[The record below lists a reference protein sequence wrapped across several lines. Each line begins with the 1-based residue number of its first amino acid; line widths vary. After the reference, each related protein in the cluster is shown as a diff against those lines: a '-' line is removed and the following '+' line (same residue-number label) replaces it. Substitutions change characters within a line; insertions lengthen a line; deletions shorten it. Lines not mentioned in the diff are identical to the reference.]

1 MAHGQGYCVLLLFYE
16 FPNELLNSR
25 SMCIAWAG
33 FGRLR
38 AAAVVAVAAK
48 ILPIITQQVSE
59 RACHS
64 TKAYSSLQPSVVVQ
78 L

>member
-1 MAHGQGYCVLLLFYE
+1 
-16 FPNELLNSR
+16 
-25 SMCIAWAG
+25 MCIARAG

-38 AAAVVAVAAK
+38 AAAVVAAAAK

>member
-1 MAHGQGYCVLLLFYE
+1 
-16 FPNELLNSR
+16 
-25 SMCIAWAG
+25 MCIARAG

-38 AAAVVAVAAK
+38 AAAVVAAAAAK